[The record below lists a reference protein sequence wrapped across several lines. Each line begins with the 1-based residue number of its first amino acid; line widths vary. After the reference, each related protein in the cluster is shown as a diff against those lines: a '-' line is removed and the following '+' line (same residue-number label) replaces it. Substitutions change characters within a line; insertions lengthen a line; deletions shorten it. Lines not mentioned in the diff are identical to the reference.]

1 MHLTYALFH
10 FRLTRMEGRRPI
22 SKIHP
27 ASHICHCPFHAS
39 AAVFCA
45 LDPALVPDR
54 EDLQEK
60 MGDSAFAPAPSMAPI
75 SHLKATNFVVQ
86 GS

>member
-1 MHLTYALFH
+1 
-10 FRLTRMEGRRPI
+10 MEGRRRI
-22 SKIHP
+22 SKIHL
-27 ASHICHCPFHAS
+27 ASKICHRSFHTR

-45 LDPALVPDR
+45 LDSALAQNR

-60 MGDSAFAPAPSMAPI
+60 MDDSAFAPAPSMAPI
-75 SHLKATNFVVQ
+75 PHLKATNIVVQ